1 MNALALTS
9 APERTADDD
18 TAQDAAQDADR
29 APVDVR
35 ESMRRLPS
43 MLQLPLTYLTGKPH
57 TGQRGPKLTPTF
69 HLATALGSLA
79 IGLGCTAAAWTGAN
93 PLLLVL
99 GWAVTLHGMRNL
111 RMLIFHQAAHRNM
124 WAKPRADRFL
134 GRIVAGVLVVQSF
147 QRYSKEHISDH
158 HAARHMTLHDPTV
171 QAMLVTLQ
179 LRPGMTRQQMWR
191 RIIALLFSPVFHAR
205 FAWARIRSYV
215 HGTTPG
221 ERRVALLGYL
231 LLAVLL
237 SVLHG
242 WTFFLVA
249 WVLPL
254 FFFFQISNV
263 LRLCVEHTFPEK
275 DVEVRR
281 GRAYM
286 AGLSNAIFLGEP
298 APGDDLTG
306 ARRAYAWVRWTLR
319 MALIHFPSRYL
330 VLTGDTVVHDYH
342 HRFPMSRQW
351 ADYLF
356 ARQRD
361 LEAGHPGWTPYREV
375 WGLIPAINLV
385 LDSLAGADA
394 DEFDLE
400 HLAKISDRELF
411 AAFDD

>member
-1 MNALALTS
+1 MHALAIAS
-9 APERTADDD
+9 APEQTADHDE
-18 TAQDAAQDADR
+18 

-43 MLQLPLTYLTGKPH
+43 ALQLPLTYLTGKPH

-79 IGLGCTAAAWTGAN
+79 IGLTCSAAAWSGAN
-93 PLLLVL
+93 LLLLVL
-99 GWAVTLHGMRNL
+99 GWAITLHGMRNL

-124 WAKPRADRFL
+124 WAKPRADRL
-134 GRIVAGVLVVQSF
+134 VGRIIAAGLVVQSF
-147 QRYSKEHISDH
+147 QRYSSEHISDH

-171 QAMLVTLQ
+171 QAMLVTLR

-191 RIIALLFSPVFHAR
+191 RIIALLCSPVFHAR

-215 HGTTPG
+215 HGATPA

-231 LLAVLL
+231 LLAALL
-237 SVLHG
+237 TLLHG
-242 WTFFLVA
+242 WMFFLVA
-249 WVLPL
+249 WALPL
-254 FFFFQISNV
+254 FFIFQISNV

-286 AGLSNAIFLGEP
+286 AALSNAIFLGEP

-342 HRFPMSRQW
+342 HRFPMSREW

-385 LDSLAGADA
+385 LDSLASANA

-400 HLAKISDRELF
+400 RLAQISDRELF

>member
-1 MNALALTS
+1 MNQLATTS
-9 APERTADDD
+9 APEQTLDH
-18 TAQDAAQDADR
+18 DA

-43 MLQLPLTYLTGKPH
+43 ALQLPLTYLTGKPY
-57 TGQRGPKLTPTF
+57 TGQRGPKPTPTF
-69 HLATALGSLA
+69 HLATALGSVA
-79 IGLGCTAAAWTGAN
+79 AGLSCSAAAWSDPN
-93 PLLLVL
+93 LLLLVM
-99 GWAVTLHGMRNL
+99 GWAMTLHGMRNL

-124 WAKPRADRFL
+124 WAKPHADRLL
-134 GRIVAGVLVVQSF
+134 GRIIAAVLVVQSF

-171 QAMLVTLQ
+171 QAMLVTLA

-191 RIIALLFSPVFHAR
+191 RIIALLCSPVFHAR

-215 HGTTPG
+215 HGATLT

-231 LLAVLL
+231 LLAALL
-237 SVLHG
+237 TVLHG
-242 WTFFLVA
+242 WMFFFVA
-249 WVLPL
+249 WALPL

-298 APGDDLTG
+298 VPGDDLTG
-306 ARRAYAWVRWTLR
+306 ACRVYAWVRWTLR

-342 HRFPMSRQW
+342 HRFPMSREW

-385 LDSLAGADA
+385 LDSLASANA

-400 HLAKISDRELF
+400 RLAQISDRELF